1 MCIALTKKHIYF
13 DIMEGMDELFHIKK
27 RGKKWDIIRN
37 EDGVV
42 VGTSDYKA
50 RALRSI
56 GYRTEA
62 VMKKAKAEKRHGTRK
77 IIKIL

>member
-1 MCIALTKKHIYF
+1 
-13 DIMEGMDELFHIKK
+13 MEELFHLKK

-62 VMKKAKAEKRHGTRK
+62 IMKKIKNEKRHGNRK
-77 IIKIL
+77 VIKVL

>member
-1 MCIALTKKHIYF
+1 
-13 DIMEGMDELFHIKK
+13 MDEYFHLKK
-27 RGKKWDIIRN
+27 RGKKWDIVRN

-62 VMKKAKAEKRHGTRK
+62 IMKKIKQEKRHGIRK